1 MFFSARALPEEDE
14 LIVDGVRLCYRIQV
28 SARRRTLCLRLFPD
42 GQMQVVVPRYA
53 RLTDIRRFVGL
64 RGGWI
69 ERQRAALR
77 TQPLRILDPCA
88 HGATLPLL
96 GTTLVLHHQVCT
108 TKRPVAVRHGDTL
121 VVPASTSQQARPL
134 VEAWYRRA
142 AHGHVHQRMAHYAPL
157 VGRAPARIT
166 IRGQKTRWGSC
177 SSRASISINWRLMQ
191 AAPDIMDYVI
201 VHELC
206 HLLQA
211 NHAPRFWREVARV
224 LPDYEARRRRLR
236 EFGRSIVL

>member
-1 MFFSARALPEEDE
+1 MFFRVRTLPEEDE
-14 LIVDGVRLCYRIQV
+14 LVVDGVRLCYRIQV
-28 SARRRTLCLRLFPD
+28 SARRRTLCLRLFPN

-53 RLTDIRRFVGL
+53 RLTDIRRFIGL
-64 RGGWI
+64 RGAWI

-77 TQPLRILDPCA
+77 SQPLRAFDPCV
-88 HGATLPLL
+88 HGTMLPLL
-96 GTTLVLHHQVCT
+96 GAELVLCHQMHT
-108 TKRPVAVRHGDTL
+108 AKRPVAVRHDNTL
-121 VVPASTSQQARPL
+121 VVPASTSEQARPL

-142 AHGHVHQRMAHYAPL
+142 AHDYVHQRMAYYAPL

-177 SSRASISINWRLMQ
+177 SAGASISINWRLMQ
-191 AAPDIMDYVI
+191 ASPDIVDYVI

-224 LPDYEARRRRLR
+224 LPDYETRRRRLR
-236 EFGRSIVL
+236 EFGRNLVL

>member
-1 MFFSARALPEEDE
+1 MVFSARTLPEEDE
-14 LIVDGVRLCYRIQV
+14 LVVDGVRLCYRIQV

-53 RLTDIRRFVGL
+53 RLTDIRRFIGL

-77 TQPLRILDPCA
+77 TQPLRADPCA
-88 HGATLPLL
+88 QGATLPLL
-96 GTTLVLHHQVCT
+96 GAELVLHHRVPM
-108 TKRPVAVRHGDTL
+108 TKKLIAVRHGDIL
-121 VVPASTSQQARPL
+121 AVPAATSEQARPL

-142 AHGHVHQRMAHYAPL
+142 AQVHVQQRMAHYAPL
-157 VGRAPARIT
+157 VGRAPVRIT

-177 SSRASISINWRLMQ
+177 SARASISINWRLMQ

-236 EFGRSIVL
+236 EFGRNIVL

>member
-1 MFFSARALPEEDE
+1 MFLSTRALPGEDE
-14 LIVDGVRLCYRIQV
+14 LVVNGVRLCYRIQV

-53 RLTDIRRFVGL
+53 RLTDIRRFIGL
-64 RGGWI
+64 RSDWI

-77 TQPLRILDPCA
+77 TRPLPAIDPCA
-88 HGATLPLL
+88 HGARLPLL
-96 GTTLVLHHQVCT
+96 DTELVLHHQVFT
-108 TKRPVAVRHGDTL
+108 AKRSVAVRYGDTL
-121 VVPASTSQQARPL
+121 VVPAATPDQARPL

-142 AHGHVHQRMAHYAPL
+142 AHVHVHQRMAHYAPL
-157 VGRAPARIT
+157 VGCTPARIT
-166 IRGQKTRWGSC
+166 IRAQKTRWGSC
-177 SSRASISINWRLMQ
+177 SARASISINWRLMQ

-206 HLLQA
+206 HLLHA

-236 EFGRSIVL
+236 EFGRNIVL